1 MVLFNARLTIE
12 VEIDF
17 GKPFQETNIFYFI
30 YLLWQQIYT
39 TNTFGSCNKT
49 TDPTDFIIPWSKAVI
64 INLLSSMGIF
74 TRNCQT
80 LS

>member
-39 TNTFGSCNKT
+39 TNTFGSCIQDHGSN
-49 TDPTDFIIPWSKAVI
+49 
-64 INLLSSMGIF
+64 
-74 TRNCQT
+74 
-80 LS
+80 